1 MRKGMNLKNRLKT
14 QAGIKVRLLRIFA
27 GTLGIFTILALMF
40 WLYTQIGN
48 SERTFAA
55 AGTTPPAN
63 DLKSNAHW
71 LTDLY
76 EDQSAFAAFTNAYA
90 TADVQSGSCFS
101 GSSSHGVW
109 FKFQA
114 LYSGA
119 SITVKTGGAEGSI
132 RNVEVALFDNN
143 DNEISC
149 SSASGTGDAGITTG
163 VLTQN
168 DWYYILVNSAT
179 ADTGS
184 FTLYINNVSPVKY
197 YVRSAGNWNSASTW
211 STSGYNGPAASG
223 IPSRENVVFIKR
235 VDKNL
240 KIDGYT
246 GECAGIVF
254 TGGNKDSKL
263 EVKNNG
269 TLNVY
274 GKYFMESADNKKMD
288 LKVDNSTFYVQDSM
302 VVRQNG
308 GSKRIRI
315 TFKTATVN
323 INRSAGFDIISG
335 KRLRVTMESSSVV
348 SISEDL
354 AVMRSGGNEKLDF
367 KVDAS
372 TLNVNGDAFIEMNGG
387 TGSNAKTKVTF
398 KQISNIT
405 VQGDFTVK
413 ENTGAQ
419 PIQVLIGKNG
429 STADRATL
437 QVNGD
442 FRFGASSG
450 SSADQRV
457 DISVYTD
464 CVVEVKGDIIHTTTK
479 GQFDFVN
486 ASAILKLTGTDKQ
499 YICGEKTG
507 TAFINYQNI
516 LVNNTFS
523 STPDSVPAIYLQ
535 GPVSLEQQ
543 LDLNDGIVKTSPANL
558 ITLQSGALLA
568 GGSDTSF
575 VDGPFKK
582 EGGSTFTFPIGNE
595 GVYAPL
601 DISNF
606 SNTASSNAFTAR
618 YFNNSYTDT
627 TTDATLAHV
636 SSIEYWDLQRSNGTA
651 NVQVSIHWRDGARS
665 GISNLP
671 DLAIA
676 GYTGSFWTSL
686 APFSISGSVS
696 QGSITTNNRQNS
708 FGFYTFGSQAGGNIL
723 PIKLAWFDV
732 QAAGQN
738 VIVKW
743 ASEME
748 RNNDFYTVER
758 SRDGMQFEI
767 VGTVKGAGNS
777 ERRIEYEFTDENPYP
792 GISYYRLKQTD
803 LDGQYEYF
811 EIKEVFI
818 EKPAIEQSL
827 QIEKIYPNP
836 AQDYIT
842 LDLASPSEEEI
853 VLGVYD
859 LSGRLILQETAR
871 LNSGQNNLTLQLP
884 AEMAAG
890 NYILSV
896 QTPNERS
903 SIKFIKSR

>member
-1 MRKGMNLKNRLKT
+1 MNLNNKLKT
-14 QAGIKVRLLRIFA
+14 QASISVRLLRIAA
-27 GTLGIFTILALMF
+27 GTMGIFTILAIMF
-40 WLYTQIGN
+40 WVYTQMGH
-48 SERTFAA
+48 SERSFAA

-63 DLKSNAHW
+63 DLKANAHW

-76 EDQSAFAAFTNAYA
+76 EDQSAFAAFSNAYA
-90 TADVQSGSCFS
+90 TADAQSGSCFA

-114 LYSGA
+114 LYPSA
-119 SITVKTGGAEGSI
+119 TITVKTGGAEGSI
-132 RNVEVALFDNN
+132 QNVEMALFDNN

-149 SSASGTGDAGITTG
+149 SSASGTGNASITTS

-168 DWYYILVNSAT
+168 DWYYLLVNSAT
-179 ADTGS
+179 SDTGT

-197 YVRSAGNWNSASTW
+197 YVRSAGNWNSTSTW
-211 STSGYNGPAASG
+211 STSGFSGSAASS
-223 IPSRENVVFIKR
+223 IPSKENVVFLKQIDEK
-235 VDKNL
+235 L

-274 GKYFMESADNKKMD
+274 GKYFMESADNKKME

-308 GSKRIRI
+308 GSKEIKI
-315 TFKTATVN
+315 SFKTASVD
-323 INRSAGFDIISG
+323 INRSAGFNIIDGNKLKVS
-335 KRLRVTMESSSVV
+335 VESSSVLN
-348 SISEDL
+348 IAEDL
-354 AVMRSGGNEKLDF
+354 VVNRSGGNEKLDF

-372 TLNVNGDAFIEMNGG
+372 TLNVSGDALIEMNGG
-387 TGSNAKTKVTF
+387 TGSSANTKVTF
-398 KQISNIT
+398 KKISTIT
-405 VQGDFTVK
+405 VQGDFTVQ
-413 ENTGAQ
+413 ENSGAQ
-419 PIQVLIGKNG
+419 PIQVIIGKSG

-464 CVVEVKGDIIHTTTK
+464 CVVEVKGDIIHTTAK

-499 YICGEKTG
+499 YVCGEKTG
-507 TAFINYQNI
+507 LAFINYQNI
-516 LVNNTFS
+516 RVNNTFS

-543 LDLNDGIVKTSPANL
+543 LDLNDGIVKTSSVNL
-558 ITLQSGALLA
+558 ITLQSGALLV
-568 GGSDTSF
+568 GGSDNSF
-575 VDGPFKK
+575 VDGPFEK
-582 EGGSTFTFPIGNE
+582 EGGSAFTFPIGNE

-601 DISNF
+601 GISNF
-606 SNTASSNAFTAR
+606 SNTASSNAFIAR
-618 YFNNSYTDT
+618 YYNSCYSDT
-627 TTDATLAHV
+627 TTDATLTNV

-665 GISNLP
+665 GISNLS

-676 GYTGSFWTSL
+676 GYSGSFWTSL

-696 QGSITTNNRQNS
+696 QGSISTINRQTS
-708 FGFYTFGSQAGGNIL
+708 FGLYTFGSLAGGNIL

-732 QAAGQN
+732 QAAGQK
-738 VIVKW
+738 VLVKW

-758 SRDGMQFEI
+758 SRDGMQFEV

-777 ERRIEYEFTDENPYP
+777 DRRIEYEFIDENPYT
-792 GISYYRLKQTD
+792 GTSYYRLKQSD

-818 EKPAIEQSL
+818 DKPVLEQAL

-836 AQDYIT
+836 AREHIA
-842 LDLASPSEEEI
+842 LDLISPSEEDAVME
-853 VLGVYD
+853 VYD
-859 LSGRLILQETAR
+859 LSGRLVLQEAVR
-871 LNSGQNNLTLQLP
+871 LNSGPNKLTLQLP

-890 NYILSV
+890 NYILSL
-896 QTPNERS
+896 QTANGS
-903 SIKFIKSR
+903 SSLKFIKSR

>member
-1 MRKGMNLKNRLKT
+1 MNLKNRLKT
-14 QAGIKVRLLRIFA
+14 QATLKVRLLRIFA
-27 GTLGIFTILALMF
+27 GTLGIFTILAIMF
-40 WLYTQIGN
+40 WIYNQTGN
-48 SERTFAA
+48 PEHSFAA
-55 AGTTPPAN
+55 AGTTPPTN
-63 DLKSNAHW
+63 DLKANAHW

-76 EDQSAFAAFTNAYA
+76 EDQSALAAFSNAYA
-90 TADVQSGSCFS
+90 TADAQTGSCFT

-114 LYSGA
+114 LYPSA
-119 SITVKTGGAEGSI
+119 TITVKTGAAEGSI
-132 RNVEVALFDNN
+132 QNVELALLDTN

-149 SSASGTGDAGITTG
+149 SSASGTGDASITTS

-179 ADTGS
+179 ADTGT

-197 YVRSAGNWNSASTW
+197 YVRSAGNWNNSNTW
-211 STSGYNGPAASG
+211 STSGFNGSAASAV
-223 IPSRENVVFIKR
+223 PSRENVVFIEK

-240 KIDGYT
+240 KIDGYVA
-246 GECAGIVF
+246 ECAGIVF
-254 TGGNKDSKL
+254 TGGNKESKL

-274 GKYFMESADNKKMD
+274 GKYFMESADNKKME

-308 GSKRIRI
+308 GGKEIQIS
-315 TFKTATVN
+315 FKTASVD
-323 INRSAGFDIISG
+323 IMRSAEFDIIDG
-335 KRLRVTMESSSVV
+335 NKLTVNMESSSVV
-348 SISEDL
+348 NIAEDL
-354 AVMRSGGNEKLDF
+354 VVNRSGGNEKLDF

-372 TLNVNGDAFIEMNGG
+372 TLNVSEDALIEMNGG
-387 TGSNAKTKVTF
+387 TGSKAKIKVTF
-398 KQISNIT
+398 KKIASIT
-405 VQGDFTVK
+405 VQGDFTLQ
-413 ENTGAQ
+413 ENLGSQ
-419 PIQVLIGKNG
+419 PIEVVIGKSG

-442 FRFGASSG
+442 FRFGANSG
-450 SSADQRV
+450 SSGDQRV

-464 CVVEVKGDIIHTTTK
+464 CVVEVKGDIIHTTSK

-507 TAFINYQNI
+507 PAFVNYQNI
-516 LVNNTFS
+516 LVNNSFAG
-523 STPDSVPAIYLQ
+523 TPDSVPAIYLQ

-543 LDLNDGIVKTSPANL
+543 LELNDGIVKTTPANL
-558 ITLQSGALLA
+558 ITLQSGALLV
-568 GGSDTSF
+568 GGSDLSF

-582 EGGSTFTFPIGNE
+582 EGGTAFTFPIGNE

-601 DISNF
+601 GISNF
-606 SNTASSNAFTAR
+606 SNTSSGNAFTAR
-618 YFNNSYTDT
+618 YYNRCYTDT
-627 TTDATLAHV
+627 TTDATLTNV
-636 SSIEYWDLQRSNGTA
+636 STIEYWDLQRNAGSA
-651 NVQVSIHWRDGARS
+651 KVQVTLHWQDGARS
-665 GISNLP
+665 GISNLS

-676 GYTGSFWTSL
+676 GYTGSSWTSL
-686 APFSISGSVS
+686 APFSTSGTVS
-696 QGSITTNNRQNS
+696 QGSISTVNRQTS
-708 FGFYTFGSQAGGNIL
+708 FGLYTFGSQAGGNIL

-738 VIVKW
+738 VLVTW

-758 SRDGMQFEI
+758 SRDGMQFEE
-767 VGTVKGAGNS
+767 VGRVDGAGNS
-777 ERRIEYEFTDENPYP
+777 DRRIEYEFLDENPYP
-792 GISYYRLKQTD
+792 GTSYYRLKQTD

-811 EIKEVFI
+811 EIKEVYMD
-818 EKPAIEQSL
+818 KPLVEQAL

-836 AQDYIT
+836 ARDYIS
-842 LDLASPSEEEI
+842 LDLRSPSDEDAILE
-853 VLGVYD
+853 VYD
-859 LSGRLILQETAR
+859 LSGRLLLHEAAR
-871 LNSGQNNLTLQLP
+871 LSSGPNNLTIKLP
-884 AEMAAG
+884 AEIAAG

-896 QTPNERS
+896 QTANGKS
-903 SIKFIKSR
+903 SVKFIKSR